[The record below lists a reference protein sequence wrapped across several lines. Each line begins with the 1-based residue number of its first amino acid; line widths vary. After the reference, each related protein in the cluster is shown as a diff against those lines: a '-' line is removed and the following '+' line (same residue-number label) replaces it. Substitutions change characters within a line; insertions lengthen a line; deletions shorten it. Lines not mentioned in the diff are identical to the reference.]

1 MRIELRENFSL
12 RTRNTSAR
20 KKWRKQPQIVRKF
33 SICGSFCAWTASL
46 DGLPLEFPPVCAA
59 CASSHACLSS
69 TPLPASFLSY
79 RFLSSRVFSLSAQS
93 ATRKFSSNLKLSSPS
108 SSLHELSLWV
118 RVAFSGRCPS
128 IFESNRKSMNFILSN
143 VIKKISIILFFHLEK
158 SAQDKIW
165 DFDFFFE
172 KPNRASYL
180 RRRNCLLGIGF
191 GTNLQFWFPLAK
203 IIHHFLLGH

>member
-1 MRIELRENFSL
+1 MRIEVRENFFL

-93 ATRKFSSNLKLSSPS
+93 ATRKFSSNLELSSPS

-128 IFESNRKSMNFILSN
+128 IFESNRKPMNFILPN
-143 VIKKISIILFFHLEK
+143 VIKKFPSSYPFLEK
-158 SAQDKIW
+158 NLFGYNLGFWFLTSNKLKLLIRYRIW
-165 DFDFFFE
+165 D
-172 KPNRASYL
+172 KPPVLIS
-180 RRRNCLLGIGF
+180 F
-191 GTNLQFWFPLAK
+191 S
-203 IIHHFLLGH
+203 